1 MTLAEGIIYYVLVF
15 IMTIVFIL
23 CGCFMGT
30 ALRKRK
36 NAKIDD
42 ENSMKDSSLE

>member
-1 MTLAEGIIYYVLVF
+1 MTLAGGIIYYILVF

-30 ALRKRK
+30 TLRKRK
-36 NAKIDD
+36 NAKLD